1 MTDLPD
7 SGLRSSVRHTFSSPL
22 AEAPAM
28 LIAQVAIVLH
38 FGLGPPQSQLLD
50 MSKKASLKSIKT

>member
-7 SGLRSSVRHTFSSPL
+7 SGLRSSVRHRLSSPL

-28 LIAQVAIVLH
+28 LIANVAMVLH

-50 MSKKASLKSIKT
+50 MSKTIIKIF